1 MFFVVLADSEV
12 LVDAAVVSLDDDFVD
27 DVVDDVVVGLV
38 TELLFV
44 LLLLIVLVCRVHNL
58 DNCSSVIE

>member
-12 LVDAAVVSLDDDFVD
+12 LVDAAVVSLDDDF
-27 DVVDDVVVGLV
+27 VDDVVVGLV

>member
-27 DVVDDVVVGLV
+27 AVVGLV
-38 TELLFV
+38 TELLLV
-44 LLLLIVLVCRVHNL
+44 LLLVVLLFYLC
-58 DNCSSVIE
+58 